1 LRKFPKKTTPK
12 LAPEVNIGMV
22 GHVDHG
28 KSTLVEALTG
38 KWPASH
44 SEELKR
50 GITIRLGYADATFY
64 KCSKCKT
71 YLTSEKCPKCFKKAK
86 SLRTVSFVDAP
97 GHESLM
103 ATVLTGSA
111 LMDGAILV
119 IAADEK
125 CPLPQTREHLTT
137 LELAGIKNIVIV
149 QNKIDLVTPEKA
161 KKSYEEIKNF
171 VKDRVPAKTPIIPV
185 SAQQKINIGYLIEAI
200 ENYIPTPKRNLD
212 VDPKMLVARSFDI
225 NKPGFTPDK
234 LHGGVI
240 GGSIVQGKFK
250 VKQDIEIRPGIR
262 VGDKWKPITTK
273 IVSMEKAGKK
283 VEEAGAGGLLG
294 VKTKLDPYFT
304 KADGLVGNVVGL
316 PKKIPPVWQKLK
328 LKTKLLERVVG
339 TKEMGEV
346 KTIRPEEILMINV
359 GTARS
364 IGTVNSIKGNVIEM
378 ELKIPICA
386 GKKDRIVLSRQIL
399 GRWRLIGFGEIVE

>member
-1 LRKFPKKTTPK
+1 MRKFPKKTTPK
-12 LAPEVNIGMV
+12 LTPEVNIGMV

-64 KCSKCKT
+64 KCSKCGT

-86 SLRTVSFVDAP
+86 PLRTVSFVDAP

-137 LELAGIKNIVIV
+137 LELSGIKNIIIV
-149 QNKIDLVTPEKA
+149 QNKIDLVTPERA
-161 KKSYEEIKNF
+161 KKSYEEIKGF
-171 VKDRVPAKTPIIPV
+171 VTDRVPKNTPIIPV
-185 SAQQKINIGYLIEAI
+185 SAQQKINIEYLVEAI
-200 ENYIPTPKRNLD
+200 ENFIPTPNRDLNAN
-212 VDPKMLVARSFDI
+212 PKMLVARSFDI

-234 LHGGVI
+234 LRGGVI

-262 VGDKWKPITTK
+262 IGDKWKPITTK
-273 IVSMEKAGKK
+273 IVSMEKAGEKL
-283 VEEAGAGGLLG
+283 EEAGAGGLLG
-294 VKTKLDPYFT
+294 IQTKLDPYFT
-304 KADGLVGNVVGL
+304 RADGLVGNVVGV
-316 PKKIPPVWQKLK
+316 PGKVPSVWQKLK
-328 LKTKLLERVVG
+328 LKTKLLERAVG
-339 TKEMGEV
+339 TKEMSEV
-346 KTIRPEEILMINV
+346 KVIRPEEILMINV

-364 IGTVNSIKGNVIEM
+364 IGTVTKIHKNEIGM

-386 GKKDRIVLSRQIL
+386 DKKDRIVLSRQIL
-399 GRWRLIGFGEIVE
+399 GRWRLIGYGEIVE